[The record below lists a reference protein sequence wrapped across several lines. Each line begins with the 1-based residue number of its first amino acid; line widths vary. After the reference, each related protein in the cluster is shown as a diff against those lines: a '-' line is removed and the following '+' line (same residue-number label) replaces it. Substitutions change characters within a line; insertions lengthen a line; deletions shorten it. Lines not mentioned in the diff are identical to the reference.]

1 MTTFDLSPLW
11 RTTVGFDEFDRLFD
25 SVFSTESKTNSYPPY
40 NIVKTDK
47 NKYQITMAVAG
58 FDQNNIDISQ
68 EENLLIIKG
77 DNKSDNG
84 SADNVEYL
92 HRGIA
97 TRNFDRKF
105 ELADSVKV
113 NAADLNNGLL
123 VIELE
128 REIPEHKKARKIEIG
143 SHSRVIDA

>member
-25 SVFSTESKTNSYPPY
+25 NVFSTESKTNSYPPY

-58 FDQNNIDISQ
+58 FDQSSIDISQ
-68 EENLLIIKG
+68 EENLLTIKG

-84 SADNVEYL
+84 HVKNVEYL

-97 TRNFDRKF
+97 SRNYDRKF

-113 NAADLNNGLL
+113 NTADLNNGLL

-128 REIPEHKKARKIEIG
+128 REIPEHKKARNIEIG
-143 SHSRVIDA
+143 SQSRIIDA